1 MNRPIFSYPAAVAVA
16 LMAAACAETPSSVS
30 RAPAPGLAAP
40 APADVSALV
49 GRDARAV
56 AELLGPPRLKR
67 RDPPAELWQYRAGP
81 CILDLF
87 LYAGKDGGAARVA
100 HIEIRAFND
109 APLSGRAGNAEI
121 NRAECLRA
129 VKNASGRG

>member
-1 MNRPIFSYPAAVAVA
+1 MNRPIFSYPAAAAIA
-16 LMAAACAETPSSVS
+16 LVAAACAETPSSVS
-30 RAPAPGLAAP
+30 RASAPGQAAP
-40 APADVSALV
+40 APADASALV

-56 AELLGPPRLKR
+56 AELLGEPQLKR